1 MEQKINIKTE
11 DMISDLE
18 PILFVEGSN
27 LKTFRTIDGYTPA
40 REARHYLVTIMLDAY
55 KAGLHRVVTELN
67 KEADREVAKAQKK
80 AINQILKMKY

>member
-40 REARHYLVTIMLDAY
+40 KEARRYIVRIMTDAY

-67 KEADREVAKAQKK
+67 KEADREVAEAQKK
-80 AINQILKMKY
+80 AINKLLKMKY